1 MSPLESSGK
10 PLFFKVADPAAVG
23 VRAPENRRGVALRTV
38 ARSLALMQKE
48 AVIRLSSTSAAWRLA
63 SDEGAYLM
71 GDDVA
76 PCPLAF
82 MSTGMAASF
91 TEEILALA
99 RLRGIHLPGLRLVQ
113 DNYYTM
119 EGSALH
125 GTMAGGALPV
135 DLRMEIE
142 SSEEPETFGRLLED
156 AIAAS
161 PVSALLGNVFPS
173 RFTLMHNGRE
183 VRTGRVASIG
193 RPPEAWPEKCFE
205 KAHAAEGDWGALV
218 RKNGMSPKTGEAT
231 GSTGSSYAAEQS
243 RRLHLRA
250 ICSLRP
256 DGLKSIEQQLL
267 NPHGS
272 IFHLLSEEGPEAGG
286 RGRAP
291 DALTYASAGIAF
303 CFMTQF
309 GRYAKI
315 ARKDLRHYSVIQ
327 DTHFS
332 SGSGRE
338 ASAADA
344 VETHVHLESGEDDE
358 FARTILD
365 MAEQTCFLHALCRS
379 ALKVHASLAVRA

>member
-10 PLFFKVADPAAVG
+10 PLFFKVADPAAAG
-23 VRAPENRRGVALRTV
+23 VRVPENRRGAALRVV

-48 AVIRLSSTSAAWRLA
+48 ALILSSTTGAAWRLA

-82 MSTGMAASF
+82 MSTGMVASF
-91 TEEILALA
+91 TEEIVALA
-99 RLRGIHLPGLRLVQ
+99 RLRGIRLPGLRLIQ

-119 EGSALH
+119 EGSALR

-135 DLRMEIE
+135 DLSMEVE
-142 SSEEPETFGRLLED
+142 SSEGPEALGGLLED

-161 PVSALLGNVFPS
+161 PVSALLRNALPS
-173 RFTLMHNGRE
+173 RFTLTHNGRE
-183 VRTGRVASIG
+183 VRTGRVAPIG
-193 RPPEAWPEKCFE
+193 GPTEPWPEECFE
-205 KAHAAEGDWGALV
+205 KARPATGDWVTLV
-218 RKNGMSPKTGEAT
+218 QKNGMSPKTGEAT
-231 GSTGSSYAAEQS
+231 SSSGSSYAAEQS

-256 DGLKSIEQQLL
+256 DGLKAIEQQLL

-272 IFHLLSEEGPEAGG
+272 IFHFLSEEGPQAGG
-286 RGRAP
+286 LGRAP
-291 DALTYASAGIAF
+291 DALTYVSAGIAF

-315 ARKDLRHYSVIQ
+315 VRKDLSHYSVIQ

-332 SGSGRE
+332 PGGGRE
-338 ASAADA
+338 AAADA
-344 VETHVHLESGEDDE
+344 VETRVHLESGEDDE
-358 FARTILD
+358 FARAILD
-365 MAEQTCFLHALCRS
+365 MAERTCFLHALCRS
-379 ALKVHASLAVRA
+379 ELKVNTSVAVRA